1 MKKLDKRAYMCLAL
15 AAFLFIGVCFYI
27 GKVLVYGSVWVSY
40 PANQHI
46 YTDGKI
52 STGSVYDVNG
62 QLLMKNTASGTP
74 DYNGNLSIR
83 RALLHATGDADGNI
97 STGANKAFSGRLVG
111 YNILTGT
118 YSAKKAGRQLY
129 LTLDAD
135 VCAAAYKALNG
146 RNGIVGVYNYETGE
160 IICMVS
166 SPNYDP
172 ANPPS
177 IAADDTSG
185 VYLNRFTSVSVVPG
199 SIFKLVTS
207 AAAIEEIPSLS
218 SWSYTCTGELPLGT
232 AETDRVTCPRAHGEV
247 DFDEALAVSCNC
259 GFANLSLI
267 LGSES
272 IEKYTKKAGLTSSY
286 SINGIP
292 TAKGSFEF
300 PDNQVN
306 LAWTGIGQHKDL
318 VNPCSMM
325 VYMGAIANGGKAAA
339 PRLIDSVKFSNG
351 LPAGWFI
358 SRKTNVLVEA
368 ETASRLEDMMHN
380 NVVETYGENNF
391 PGLDLCA
398 KSGTAEVGGN
408 KAPNAWFT
416 GFIRNE
422 GYPYAF
428 IVLVENGGS
437 GSGTAGS
444 VANKVLQEIVN
455 GQ

>member
-27 GKVLVYGSVWVSY
+27 GKVMVYGSVWVSY

-52 STGSVYDVNG
+52 STGSVYDING
-62 QLLMKNTASGTP
+62 LLLMQNTASGVPSYSDDST
-74 DYNGNLSIR
+74 IR
-83 RALLHATGDADGNI
+83 KALLHATGDKDGNI
-97 STGANKAFSGRLVG
+97 STGANKAFAGRLVG

-129 LTLDAD
+129 LTLDAK
-135 VCAAAYKALNG
+135 VCAAAYKAMG
-146 RNGIVGVYNYETGE
+146 RKSGTVGVYNYKTGQ

-166 SPNYDP
+166 TPTYDP
-172 ANPPS
+172 AKPPTLS
-177 IAADDTSG
+177 EDDTSG
-185 VYLNRFTSVSVVPG
+185 VYLNRLTSVSVVPG

-207 AAAIEEIPSLS
+207 AAAIEEIPDLDN
-218 SWSYTCTGELPLGT
+218 WTYTCTGELSLGT
-232 AETDRVTCPRAHGEV
+232 AKTDRVTCPQVHGEV
-247 DFDEALAVSCNC
+247 NFEEALAVSCNC

-286 SINGIP
+286 NIDGIN
-292 TAKGSFEF
+292 TAKGSFEYT
-300 PDNQVN
+300 DNQVG

-325 VYMGAIANGGKAAA
+325 VYMGAIANGGKAAV

-351 LPAGWFI
+351 IPAGFFF
-358 SRKTNVLVEA
+358 SRKTNVLIEA
-368 ETASRLEDMMHN
+368 ETAAKLESMMHN

-398 KSGTAEVGGN
+398 KSGTAEVGGG

-455 GQ
+455 N

>member
-27 GKVLVYGSVWVSY
+27 GKVLVYGSTWVSY

-46 YTDGKI
+46 YTKGKI

-62 QLLMKNTASGTP
+62 VLLMKNTTSGTP
-74 DYNGNLSIR
+74 QYNDDITIR
-83 RALLHATGDADGNI
+83 KALLHATGDKAGNI
-97 STGANKAFSGRLVG
+97 ITGANKAFAGRLVG

-129 LTLDAD
+129 LTLDSK

-146 RNGIVGVYNYETGE
+146 RKGTVGVYNYETGE

-166 SPNYDP
+166 SPTYDP
-172 ANPPS
+172 SHPPTIS
-177 IAADDTSG
+177 AGDTSG

-207 AAAIEEIPSLS
+207 AAAIEEIPDLAN
-218 SWSYTCTGELPLGT
+218 WSYTCTGELPLGT
-232 AETDRVTCPRAHGEV
+232 AKTDRVTCPRAHGKVNFE
-247 DFDEALAVSCNC
+247 EALAVSCNC
-259 GFANLSLI
+259 AFAQLSLI
-267 LGSES
+267 LGNES
-272 IEKYTKKAGLTSSY
+272 IKAYTEKAGLTQSY
-286 SINGIP
+286 SIDGIQ
-292 TAKGSFEF
+292 TAKGSFEY
-300 PDNQVN
+300 PDNQVG
-306 LAWTGIGQHKDL
+306 LAWTGIGQNKDL

-325 VYMGAIANGGKAAA
+325 VYMGAIAGGGKSAV
-339 PRLIDSVKFSNG
+339 PQLIDSVKFSNG
-351 LPAGWFI
+351 LPAGWFF
-358 SRKTNVLVEA
+358 SRKTNVLIESATAAKLEA
-368 ETASRLEDMMHN
+368 MMHN

-437 GSGTAGS
+437 GSGVAGK
-444 VANKVLQEIVN
+444 VANKVLQAIVN
-455 GQ
+455 N

>member
-27 GKVLVYGSVWVSY
+27 GRVLVYGSTWVSY

-46 YTDGKI
+46 YTEGKL

-62 QLLMKNTASGTP
+62 ELLMK
-74 DYNGNLSIR
+74 YNADGNPIYNNSLAIR
-83 RALLHATGDADGNI
+83 KALLHATGDKAGNI
-97 STGANKAFSGRLVG
+97 STGANKAFAGRMVG

-118 YSAKKAGRQLY
+118 YSAKKDGRQLY
-129 LTLDAD
+129 LTLDAN

-146 RNGIVGVYNYETGE
+146 RKGTVGVYNYETGE

-166 SPNYDP
+166 SPTYDP
-172 ANPPS
+172 ANPPTLS
-177 IAADDTSG
+177 KDDTSG

-207 AAAIEEIPSLS
+207 AAAIEEIPDLAN
-218 SWSYTCTGELPLGT
+218 WTYTCTGELPLGT

-247 DFDEALAVSCNC
+247 DFEEALAVSCNC
-259 GFANLSLI
+259 AFANLSLI

-272 IEKYTKKAGLTSSY
+272 IQKYTEKAGLTRSY

-292 TAKGSFEF
+292 TAKGSFEY
-300 PDNQVN
+300 PDNQVG

-325 VYMGAIANGGKAAA
+325 VYMGAIANGGNAAV
-339 PRLIDSVKFSNG
+339 PRLIDSVKLSNG
-351 LPAGWFI
+351 WPASWIIG
-358 SRKTNVLVEA
+358 RKTGTLIEA
-368 ETASRLEDMMHN
+368 DTASKLEDMMHN
-380 NVVETYGENNF
+380 NVVETYGEGNF

-398 KSGTAEVGGN
+398 KSGTAEVGGG

-437 GSGTAGS
+437 GSGVAGR
-444 VANKVLQEIVN
+444 VANKVLQAIVN
-455 GQ
+455 P

>member
-15 AAFLFIGVCFYI
+15 AAFLFLGVCFYI

-74 DYNGNLSIR
+74 EYNEDVTIR
-83 RALLHATGDADGNI
+83 KAMLHSTGDKAGNI
-97 STGANKAFSGRLVG
+97 ITGANKAFAGKLVG

-118 YSAKKAGRQLY
+118 YSAKKEGRQLY
-129 LTLDAD
+129 LTLDSK

-146 RNGIVGVYNYETGE
+146 RSGTVGVYNYQTGE
-160 IICMVS
+160 IVCMVS
-166 SPNYDP
+166 SPTYDP
-172 ANPPS
+172 ANPPKLS
-177 IAADDTSG
+177 AADTSG

-199 SIFKLVTS
+199 SIFKLVTA
-207 AAAIEEIPSLS
+207 AAAIEEIPDLAN
-218 SWSYTCTGELPLGT
+218 WTYTCTGELPLGT
-232 AETDRVTCPRAHGEV
+232 AATDRVTCPKAHGEV
-247 DFDEALAVSCNC
+247 NFEKALAVSCNC

-267 LGSES
+267 LGNES
-272 IEKYTKKAGLTSSY
+272 IQKYTEKAGLTSSY
-286 SINGIP
+286 SINGIQ
-292 TAKGSFEF
+292 TAKGSFEY

-306 LAWTGIGQHKDL
+306 LAWTGIGQNKDL

-325 VYMGAIANGGKAAA
+325 VYMGAIANGGKAAV
-339 PRLIDSVKFSNG
+339 PRLIESVKFSNG
-351 LPAGWFI
+351 IPAGLFF
-358 SRKTNVLVEA
+358 SRKTNVLI
-368 ETASRLEDMMHN
+368 ETATATKLESMMHN

-398 KSGTAEVGGN
+398 KSGTAEVGGG
-408 KAPNAWFT
+408 KAPNSWFT

-422 GYPYAF
+422 GAPYAF

-437 GSGTAGS
+437 GSDVAGRI
-444 VANKVLQEIVN
+444 ANTVLQEIVKK
-455 GQ
+455 

>member
-15 AAFLFIGVCFYI
+15 AAFLFIGVFFYI

-62 QLLMKNTASGTP
+62 LLLMQNTASGVP
-74 DYNGNLSIR
+74 DYSDDSTIR
-83 RALLHATGDADGNI
+83 KALLHATGDKDGNI
-97 STGANKAFSGRLVG
+97 ATGANKAFAGRLVG

-118 YSAKKAGRQLY
+118 YSSKKAGRQLY
-129 LTLDAD
+129 LTLDAK
-135 VCAAAYKALNG
+135 VSAAAYKAMG
-146 RNGIVGVYNYETGE
+146 GKSGTVGVYNYETGQV
-160 IICMVS
+160 ICMVS
-166 SPNYDP
+166 TPTYDP
-172 ANPPS
+172 ANPPNLS
-177 IAADDTSG
+177 DDDTSG

-207 AAAIEEIPSLS
+207 AAAIEEIPDLDN
-218 SWSYTCTGELPLGT
+218 WTYTCTGELPLGT
-232 AETDRVTCPRAHGEV
+232 AETDRVTCPSVHGEV
-247 DFDEALAVSCNC
+247 DFEEALAVSCNC

-272 IEKYTKKAGLTSSY
+272 IEKYTKKAGLTTSY
-286 SINGIP
+286 NIDGIN
-292 TAKGSFEF
+292 TAKGSFEY
-300 PDNQVN
+300 PDNQVG

-325 VYMGAIANGGKAAA
+325 VYMGAIANGGKAAV

-351 LPAGWFI
+351 IPAGFFF
-358 SRKTNVLVEA
+358 SRKTNVLIEA
-368 ETASRLEDMMHN
+368 ETAAKLEVMMHK
-380 NVVETYGENNF
+380 NVVETYGEKNF

-398 KSGTAEVGGN
+398 KSGTAEVGGG

-428 IVLVENGGS
+428 IVLVENGG
-437 GSGTAGS
+437 AGS
-444 VANKVLQEIVN
+444 SVAGNVANKVLQEIVGN
-455 GQ
+455 